1 MTRSIPQRGCVPR
14 MSRDFPAAEGYA
26 RPMRS
31 RLLTGTFLLLLAAC
45 GGSAP
50 DATTPG
56 RADAGDPVAQYHL
69 ALRHF
74 TGSGAQKDLARAA
87 ELYLASAEQGFSPA
101 QVNLGAMYYAG
112 IGVPRDRVESAK
124 WFALAADQDLA
135 EGQANLGVQLLS
147 GDGAEKDL
155 ARAAELFRK
164 AGLQGHEQAQENLG
178 LMHLNGDGVE
188 KDTIGAYPGLRVA
201 AASGSP
207 SATKTAGEIEDILSP
222 ADLERGLERARAIA
236 AQIRPRGMGNP
247 PNAQED

>member
-1 MTRSIPQRGCVPR
+1 
-14 MSRDFPAAEGYA
+14 
-26 RPMRS
+26 MRS

-50 DATTPG
+50 DAATPG

-135 EGQANLGVQLLS
+135 EGQTNLGVQLLS

-188 KDTIGAYPGLRVA
+188 KDTIDAYAWLRVA

-207 SATKTAGEIEDILSP
+207 SATTPARSKTSSRPRTWSAVSNG
-222 ADLERGLERARAIA
+222 RARSRRRSVREGRG
-236 AQIRPRGMGNP
+236 IRRTLRKTELPSRRRCPPR
-247 PNAQED
+247 